1 MKARGAGVAALLL
14 ALACVLLPAARASA
28 DGPALRL
35 DRTEA
40 GKGAVLTVSGTGW
53 RPRTLLTLL
62 VCGQDMIGG
71 TDSCANAD
79 GRTATTGADG
89 RFSTR
94 IPVAEPP
101 KPCPCV
107 VHVATV
113 TGDPVAVDAA
123 LKVAGH
129 PVASLPPR
137 TGGERLGVLDARL
150 EGSGGLLTWF
160 GAPPHRRLVVTLGN
174 LGSTPAKDP
183 VFEVG
188 TSHGVLAP
196 EWEKQHWRGTIA
208 AGGRARVPLD
218 VELAAGAY
226 GDYQVSLKYGDKVLV
241 EEPWA
246 VGRPWG
252 VTLFWIL
259 LCVVVSVGVFRVG
272 MAVVGRVRP
281 AERPEEARDGSLPWF
296 RPEADPTRATE
307 ASGGGA
313 HRPSTTRAKARPPDE
328 A

>member
-1 MKARGAGVAALLL
+1 MKARRAGVAALLL
-14 ALACVLLPAARASA
+14 ALACVLLPAGLAGA

-40 GKGAVLTVSGTGW
+40 GKGATLTVSGTGW

-62 VCGQDMIGG
+62 ICGQDMIGG
-71 TDSCANAD
+71 TDTCANAD
-79 GRTATTGADG
+79 GRTVTTDGDG
-89 RFSTR
+89 RFTR
-94 IPVAEPP
+94 RMPVAEPP
-101 KPCPCV
+101 RPCPCV

-113 TGDPVAVDAA
+113 TGAPAAADTA
-123 LKVAGH
+123 LKVTGH

-137 TGGERLGVLDARL
+137 NGAERLGVLDARL
-150 EGSGGLLTWF
+150 EGSSGLLTWF

-174 LGSTPAKDP
+174 LGSTPVKDP
-183 VFEVG
+183 VLEVG
-188 TSHGVLAP
+188 TAHGVLAP
-196 EWEKQHWRGTIA
+196 EWEKQRWRGTIA
-208 AGGRARVPLD
+208 AGARARVPLD

-241 EEPWA
+241 EEPWD

-259 LCVVVSVGVFRVG
+259 LCVVVPVGVFRVG

-281 AERPEEARDGSLPWF
+281 PERPAEARDGSLPWF
-296 RPEADPTRATE
+296 RPGADPSRATE
-307 ASGGGA
+307 APDAGA
-313 HRPSTTRAKARPPDE
+313 RPWAATRAKARPPDE

>member
-1 MKARGAGVAALLL
+1 MKARWAGVAALLL
-14 ALACVLLPAARASA
+14 TLACLLPPAARAAA

-35 DRTEA
+35 DRSEA
-40 GKGAVLTVSGTGW
+40 GKGATLTVSGTGW

-62 VCGQDMIGG
+62 ICGQDMIGG
-71 TDSCANAD
+71 TDTCANAD
-79 GRTATTGADG
+79 GRTVTTGGDG
-89 RFSTR
+89 RFGTR

-101 KPCPCV
+101 RPCPCV

-113 TGDPVAVDAA
+113 TGDPVAVDAV

-150 EGSGGLLTWF
+150 EGSSGLLTWF

-183 VFEVG
+183 VLELG
-188 TSHGVLAP
+188 TAHGVLAP
-196 EWEKQHWRGTIA
+196 EWEKQRWRGTIA
-208 AGGRARVPLD
+208 AGARARVPLD

-259 LCVVVSVGVFRVG
+259 LCVVVPVGVFRLG

-281 AERPEEARDGSLPWF
+281 RERSGGAGDGSLPWF
-296 RPEADPTRATE
+296 RPEADPSRAAE
-307 ASGGGA
+307 APGGGA
-313 HRPSTTRAKARPPDE
+313 RHRSTTRAKARPPDG